1 MNYFYFPFLMQCY
14 PEASSKYKRIRLR
27 YFFYFAWLY
36 FDIYGNQACSDLY
49 SFWLEIL
56 PWNIYYL
63 DLANSILFST
73 SLRSQITKPNFKE

>member
-14 PEASSKYKRIRLR
+14 PEASSKFKRIRLR
-27 YFFYFAWLY
+27 YFACLY
-36 FDIYGNQACSDLY
+36 FDIYGTQACCDLY
-49 SFWLEIL
+49 SFRLEIL

-63 DLANSILFST
+63 DLENSILFST